1 MKSRLLPS
9 RAVKRLVRFARDR
22 RAATAIEYGLIVS
35 LIVIAMIGA
44 FTQVADVTTAL
55 WGNISTKVSKTN

>member
-9 RAVKRLVRFARDR
+9 RAVQRLVRFARDR

-35 LIVIAMIGA
+35 LVVIAMIGA

>member
-1 MKSRLLPS
+1 MKTRFSLPGAIRRL
-9 RAVKRLVRFARDR
+9 RQFASDR

-35 LIVIAMIGA
+35 LVVIAMIGA
-44 FTQVADVTTAL
+44 FTQVADVTTVL